1 MVLRNGRAF
10 GAKTGLACLGQIEN
24 KAQKAY
30 QPAWVTRAT
39 LLSMFDRTDEAV
51 DAYKH
56 AMCLTTETSVNRY
69 LLKCSKKLRK

>member
-1 MVLRNGRAF
+1 VVLRNGRAF

-51 DAYKH
+51 DAYIT
-56 AMCLTTETSVNRY
+56 CN
-69 LLKCSKKLRK
+69 LLNYRDFCESIFT